1 MKWVVSISADLV
13 RLRPFHA
20 ELRASASATLGK
32 RDLVQNRVELRPNLV
47 SLGGADM
54 AKRAFRFIFDLGGRS
69 LRLVM
74 IEIEVP
80 PATGV
85 GKPLRVLDSR
95 VRPVE
100 HAREITP
107 TRRLRSRAIRVFTRP
122 LGEQQLLEKKSSVGE
137 YARLPINIV
146 RPRLDVDVVVLRE
159 VCLAAIQRVGVNGVP
174 TKIQLRHIEFSGNFN
189 SPAGVYSGK

>member
-1 MKWVVSISADLV
+1 MATTVSVFGSLVAVTPSWQLTGIKTNRVNTAAPRILMKVDASISADLV
-13 RLRPFHA
+13 RGRPIHA
-20 ELRASASATLGK
+20 ELSASASATLGK

-100 HAREITP
+100 LAREITP
-107 TRRLRSRAIRVFTRP
+107 TRRLRS
-122 LGEQQLLEKKSSVGE
+122 
-137 YARLPINIV
+137 
-146 RPRLDVDVVVLRE
+146 
-159 VCLAAIQRVGVNGVP
+159 
-174 TKIQLRHIEFSGNFN
+174 
-189 SPAGVYSGK
+189 

>member
-1 MKWVVSISADLV
+1 
-13 RLRPFHA
+13 
-20 ELRASASATLGK
+20 
-32 RDLVQNRVELRPNLV
+32 
-47 SLGGADM
+47 M

-100 HAREITP
+100 LAREITP

-137 YARLPINIV
+137 YARLTINIV

-159 VCLAAIQRVGVNGVP
+159 VRLAAIQRVGVNGVP